1 MSEATDS
8 AVVEAPQKPSKMA
21 KRYTKKFQL
30 STVRRILKGE
40 PLPVVQRKLG
50 LANGTIKRWVEKHEE
65 QVKADTD
72 KMRASAAIA
81 RAARAKQIKGGTANS
96 SVVAGGGSVKQM
108 TLGIVHEMTKE
119 RDRLN
124 SIIDLM
130 KDQAGKM

>member
-50 LANGTIKRWVEKHEE
+50 LANGTIKRWVEKHKA

-81 RAARAKQIKGGTANS
+81 RAARAKQIKGGAANS
-96 SVVAGGGSVKQM
+96 SVVAGGSVKQM
-108 TLGIVHEMTKE
+108 TLSIVHEMTKE